1 MAEPLSSDPQVV
13 YKGDRMDSRTEAV
26 LGAAWKRVTGSILI
40 RRCLEPSVGL
50 AVSLRL
56 QLPWGGTWMLL
67 SAKLWNVL
75 EPACPNSTQ

>member
-13 YKGDRMDSRTEAV
+13 YKGDRMASRTEAV
-26 LGAAWKRVTGSILI
+26 LGAAWKRVTGSDPYQKVLGTI
-40 RRCLEPSVGL
+40 CGTGCH
-50 AVSLRL
+50 AGL